1 MTASPG
7 TYHDPCE
14 GFLMWTKNALNEL
27 TRTRLQGYQFIVVA
41 NREPFSH
48 RFTAERKIECI
59 RPASGMV
66 SALDPILR
74 ACGGVWVGHGSG
86 DADRLTAD
94 ERGHVRV
101 PPEDP
106 AYTLRR
112 VWLTKEQE
120 DGYYNGLSNGGL
132 WPLCHVSYTRP
143 TFQPQHWQTYREV
156 NELFARAVLAEAGDR
171 PTFVFIQDFH
181 FALLPRMLRQA
192 NANLIVAQFWHIP
205 WPNREAFATFPW
217 GEELLDGLLGNDLL
231 GFHLRSH
238 CQNFLDTVDASLEV
252 RSDREQNE
260 IRRGGKAT
268 LVRPFP
274 ISIDYDAHQGL
285 ARSAEVAERS
295 ETWRRQLGL
304 TDQRLG
310 IGIDRIDY
318 TKGLP
323 DRLRA
328 IDIFLEQHPQWRERF
343 VFVQIGVP
351 SRTHVPAYQVLDDE
365 IDHLVEQ
372 INWKWSTDTWRPLH
386 YFKRHHT
393 AVEMMAL
400 HRLADF
406 CLVTS
411 LHDGMNLVAK
421 EFVASRGDGDGVLIL
436 SRFTG
441 SARELTDALLVNP
454 FSVEQCGEAIQQALA
469 MPESERRRRM
479 LRMRDAVEHNN
490 IYRWAG
496 KIVSALLKFEFA
508 ESTAGEMMLAFAR
521 DEG

>member
-1 MTASPG
+1 
-7 TYHDPCE
+7 
-14 GFLMWTKNALNEL
+14 MWTKDALHEL
-27 TRTRLQGYQFIVVA
+27 VRARLQGYQFIVVA

-48 RFTAERKIECI
+48 RFTSDRKIECI

-86 DADRLTAD
+86 DADRRTAD
-94 ERGHVRV
+94 ALGHVRV

-120 DGYYNGLSNGGL
+120 NGYYSGLSNGGL

-143 TFQPQHWQTYREV
+143 TFDPEHWREYCEV
-156 NELFARAVLAEAGDR
+156 NELFAEAVLEEAGER

-181 FALLPRMLRQA
+181 FALLPRMLRNA

-205 WPNREAFATFPW
+205 WPNREAFASFPW
-217 GEELLDGLLGNDLL
+217 AEELLDVLLGNDLL

-238 CQNFLDTVDASLEV
+238 CQNFLDTVDANLEV
-252 RSDREQNE
+252 RSDREKNE
-260 IRRGGKAT
+260 IRRGGKST

-274 ISIDYDAHQGL
+274 ISIDYDRHQEL
-285 ARSAEVAERS
+285 ADSDEVAAQVEA
-295 ETWRRQLGL
+295 WRRRPGWEG
-304 TDQRLG
+304 QRIG

-318 TKGLP
+318 TKGIP
-323 DRLRA
+323 ERLRA
-328 IDIFLEQHPQWRERF
+328 IDLFLQRHPQFREQF
-343 VFVQIGVP
+343 IFVQIGVP
-351 SRTHVPAYQVLDDE
+351 SRTHVPAYRALDDE
-365 IDHLVEQ
+365 IDHLVDE
-372 INWKWSTDTWRPLH
+372 INWKYSTDSWRPLH
-386 YFKRHHT
+386 YFKRNHS
-393 AVEMMAL
+393 AVEMMGL

-406 CLVTS
+406 CLVSS

-421 EFVASRGDGDGVLIL
+421 EFVASRTDGDGVLIL

-441 SARELTDALLVNP
+441 TARELGDALLVNP
-454 FSVEQCGEAIQQALA
+454 FSVEQCSEAVYQALS

-479 LRMRDAVEHNN
+479 QRMRDAVAHNN

-496 KIVSALLKFEFA
+496 KILSALLQFEFA
-508 ESTAGEMMLAFAR
+508 EVTSVAMVSGSVSEW
-521 DEG
+521 

>member
-1 MTASPG
+1 MTAADG
-7 TYHDPCE
+7 TPRPWRE
-14 GFLMWTKNALNEL
+14 GVLMWTKDALHQL
-27 TRTRLQGYQFIVVA
+27 VRSRLQGYQFIVVA
-41 NREPFSH
+41 NREPVIH
-48 RFTAERKIECI
+48 RFTSDRRIECI

-86 DADRLTAD
+86 DADRRTAD
-94 ERGHVRV
+94 EHDHVRV

-112 VWLTKEQE
+112 VWLSKEQE
-120 DGYYNGLSNGGL
+120 NGYYNGLSNAGL

-143 TFQPQHWQTYREV
+143 IFNPDHWQMYREV
-156 NELFARAVLAEAGDR
+156 NELFANAVLEEAGDR

-181 FALLPRMLRQA
+181 FGLLPRMLRNA

-205 WPNREAFATFPW
+205 WPNREAFAPFPW
-217 GEELLDGLLGNDLL
+217 GKELLDGLLGNDLL

-238 CQNFLDTVDASLEV
+238 CRNFLDTVDSNLEV
-252 RSDREQNE
+252 RSDLEQYE
-260 IRRGGKAT
+260 ISRGGKST

-274 ISIDYDAHQGL
+274 ISIDYDSHQE
-285 ARSAEVAERS
+285 SAESTEVAEQAEVWKRK
-295 ETWRRQLGL
+295 LGL
-304 TDQRLG
+304 NGHHHVG

-318 TKGLP
+318 TKGIP
-323 DRLRA
+323 ERLRS
-328 IDIFLEQHPQWRERF
+328 IDLFLERHPEFLEQL

-351 SRTHVPAYQVLDDE
+351 SRVHVPAYRTLDDE
-365 IDHLVEQ
+365 IDHLVEE
-372 INWKWSTDTWRPLH
+372 INWKYSTDTWKPLH
-386 YFKRHHT
+386 YFKRNHS
-393 AVEMMAL
+393 AVEMMSL

-406 CLVTS
+406 CLVNS

-421 EFVASRGDGDGVLIL
+421 EFVSSRGDGDGVLIL

-441 SARELTDALLVNP
+441 AARELTDALLINP
-454 FSVEQCGEAIQQALA
+454 FSVEESVEAILQALT
-469 MPESERRRRM
+469 MSEGERRRRM
-479 LRMRDAVEHNN
+479 QRMRDAVEHNN

-508 ESTAGEMMLAFAR
+508 ESTSWEMEPAWSH
-521 DEG
+521 